1 MNRKQCIK
9 ILNKELN
16 NQILD
21 LLPSELIEAMAYA
34 ADFLET
40 HPERGSKRFFFTF
53 GNDPKFPFGIDDFV
67 EVHADTGEQAA
78 QKFKVAFPCRPGS
91 TLLNCASMYNEK
103 NWKSIW
109 EEDYAGKGPAVV
121 ID

>member
-53 GNDPKFPFGIDDFV
+53 GSDPKFPFGIDDFV

-78 QKFKVAFPCRPGS
+78 
-91 TLLNCASMYNEK
+91 
-103 NWKSIW
+103 
-109 EEDYAGKGPAVV
+109 
-121 ID
+121 